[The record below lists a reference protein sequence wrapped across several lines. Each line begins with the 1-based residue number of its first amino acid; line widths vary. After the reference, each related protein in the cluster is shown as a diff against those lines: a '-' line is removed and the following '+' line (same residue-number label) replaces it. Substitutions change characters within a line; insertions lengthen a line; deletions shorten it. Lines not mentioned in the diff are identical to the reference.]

1 MSGQV
6 VTFHPDTL
14 IFQLASS
21 VDILDL
27 IKLISLNAAS
37 VNPVKKEWATP
48 GARLGAHRWQEVKG
62 WRVNRIEAGATM
74 PLTVALSS
82 EGCEEIFR
90 QTEDISGAMG
100 QDESRTEELD
110 LSQIQE
116 LCLLFMKECPSGALH
131 LHEFKRIFGVQSTSV
146 EESLYMETVFYSF
159 DTNKVKRSVLLPS
172 SPVVKLCLCR
182 RLQDN
187 TLDFLEYV
195 AALHLLLRGNLEDRL
210 KWSFKMYDKD
220 GNGKLDRQE
229 VKRLIK
235 VRRHFAG

>member
-1 MSGQV
+1 
-6 VTFHPDTL
+6 
-14 IFQLASS
+14 
-21 VDILDL
+21 
-27 IKLISLNAAS
+27 
-37 VNPVKKEWATP
+37 
-48 GARLGAHRWQEVKG
+48 
-62 WRVNRIEAGATM
+62 M
-74 PLTVALSS
+74 PLTVAQSS
-82 EGCEEIFR
+82 EGGEEICP

-146 EESLYMETVFYSF
+146 EESFYIETIFHSF

-172 SPVVKLCLCR
+172 SPVVKLCLC
-182 RLQDN
+182 LQDN

-235 VRRHFAG
+235 VRRHFVG